1 MRATISGIRYDTDRA
16 QPLGEVGYGEHPE
29 DPERWRATFYRK
41 TTTGEIFLAG
51 SGGTMTRFKG
61 KARILVLSP
70 AERAQL
76 IDWYGVKP

>member
-1 MRATISGIRYDTDRA
+1 MRATISGMRYDTTQADA
-16 QPLGEVGYGEHPE
+16 LASVGSGEHPD
-29 DPERWRATFYRK
+29 DPERWAATFYRK

-51 SGGTMTRFKG
+51 SGGAMTRFKG

-70 AERAQL
+70 AERDQL

>member
-1 MRATISGIRYDTDRA
+1 MRATIAGIRYDTARA
-16 QPLGEVGYGEHPE
+16 QPLASVGYGEHPD
-29 DPERWRATFYRK
+29 DPERWAATFYRK

-51 SGGTMTRFKG
+51 SGGAMTRFKG

-70 AERAQL
+70 AEREQL